1 MAKII
6 SFDMDGTLIDP
17 SFTDW
22 VWMHG
27 LPKLYAEKIHIPFEK
42 AKAYVIEEY
51 QKVGDG
57 AVEWYDIKYWLR
69 FFRIDQD
76 WESLLRSYIDKIRV
90 YDDVNHLLDRLKDQ
104 YGLILT
110 SNAGKEFIEI
120 EMEATGLRRYFS
132 RLFSATSD
140 YQMVKKTVHFYEQ
153 VCQVLNMNP
162 HEMIHVGD
170 HFEYDYLV
178 PLSIGIRAFYLD
190 RRGEEKGEFV
200 LHSLKELETRI

>member
-42 AKAYVIEEY
+42 AKAYVVEEY